1 MDASVCPCARV
12 QLLQPAV
19 PFLEAAAE
27 AAVAAVHKSRL
38 LCTRRGCC
46 AQVEAAVHKERLL
59 YTEES
64 IG

>member
-19 PFLEAAAE
+19 AFPEAAAE

-38 LCTRRGCC
+38 LCTSRGCC
-46 AQVEAAVHKERLL
+46 AQGEAAVHRGKYRMIRVGC
-59 YTEES
+59 T
-64 IG
+64 